1 MHNLAKDI
9 SRQDLAHFLLSVAE
23 NGAHRNETV
32 GLAY

>member
-9 SRQDLAHFLLSVAE
+9 SRQDLAHFLLSVVE